1 MLNENYKILIIED
14 NWVNASFTAEILV
27 SLGHTIVDVKKS
39 AKEALL
45 VINKESKI
53 DLIFMDIN
61 IEGPSDGIMLANKIA
76 DIQEIPIIYIS
87 AFNDSNTV
95 KEAGQ
100 TNIYGFITKPYTKI
114 DIEINLE
121 IFAQR
126 LQKEQKIF
134 VKEDINNIKLGQGY
148 SYDIEA
154 KLLFHNKNVLQF
166 SKNESK
172 LLYLF
177 CSHYN
182 KVVSLEEIHF
192 FIWKDKEIA
201 ESTIRDT
208 ISRLRKKVPIL
219 RIMNIVGHGYILER
233 CLKFRV

>member
-1 MLNENYKILIIED
+1 
-14 NWVNASFTAEILV
+14 
-27 SLGHTIVDVKKS
+27 
-39 AKEALL
+39 
-45 VINKESKI
+45 
-53 DLIFMDIN
+53 
-61 IEGPSDGIMLANKIA
+61 
-76 DIQEIPIIYIS
+76 
-87 AFNDSNTV
+87 V

-121 IFAQR
+121 IFTQR
-126 LQKEQKIF
+126 LQKEKKIF
-134 VKEDINNIKLGQGY
+134 IKEETNNIKLGQGC

-154 KLLFHNKNVLQF
+154 KLLYQNKNVVQC

-182 KVVSLEEIHF
+182 KVVSLKEIRF
-192 FIWKDKEIA
+192 FIWKDKEIG

-208 ISRLRKKVPIL
+208 ISRLRKKVPAL
-219 RIMNIVGHGYILER
+219 NIVNMVGNGYIL
-233 CLKFRV
+233 KV